1 MENDS
6 LKSANKVVL
15 ATNWILDAFLMLG
28 YLLEFGKGAKTLNYI
43 IVFSLMV
50 LLPMAA
56 ATLLYLKD
64 NESRLMKFVTLGG
77 YFIMYVFVMFTAT
90 PDRMLVYVYMFP
102 ILLIYFLYFDIR
114 LIVASCSLAVAVNA
128 AKIAYYIFF
137 LDLKDDGTTALYLI
151 EIASVIIYGYSMIA
165 STRISNRF
173 NSDKLRHIE
182 TEKAKQGAMLEDVLK
197 TASVLDRNS
206 REVYRIVGE
215 LAQQTEIA
223 TEAVHEIARGS
234 SDTASNI
241 QIQSGLTQNI
251 QDLIVDTS
259 RASEEMGK
267 ISENTA
273 QAVAEGMKTVGELE
287 RKSSAVNENSENAHK
302 LMIELK
308 EKSEEILKITEIIS
322 GISEQTSMLSLNA
335 AIESARAGEAG
346 KGFAVVAEEI
356 RKLAAQS
363 KDSANGISTIINQL
377 YQQSDKSVEA
387 VVGLRR
393 MNEEQ
398 NLLVS
403 RTREIFG
410 EIAAK
415 MEGVSGNVGRVN
427 EKIGAILTS
436 NNEIVGRISEISAVS
451 QEVTANAQEAS
462 ALTGQNIEK
471 AGQARAYVSE
481 LIETSEQMKKHM
493 G

>member
-1 MENDS
+1 MDNSS

-15 ATNWILDAFLMLG
+15 TTNWILDAFLMLG
-28 YLLEFGKGAKTLNYI
+28 YLLEFGKGTKSLAYI
-43 IVFSLMV
+43 LAFSLMV
-50 LLPMAA
+50 LIPMAI
-56 ATLLYLKD
+56 ATLLYIKD
-64 NESRLMKFVTLGG
+64 SESRLMKFVTLGG

-102 ILLIYFLYFDIR
+102 ILLIYFLYFDMR
-114 LIVASCSLAVAVNA
+114 LIVVGCGLAVAVNV
-128 AKIAYYIFF
+128 AKIGYYMFF
-137 LDLKDDGTTALYLI
+137 LGLKDGEMTTLYLI
-151 EIASVIIYGYSMIA
+151 EAASVIIYGYSMIA
-165 STRISNRF
+165 STRISNKL
-173 NSDKLRHIE
+173 NAEKLRHIE
-182 TEKAKQGAMLEDVLK
+182 AEKVKQGSMLEDVLRI
-197 TASVLDRNS
+197 ASVLDRNS
-206 REVYRIVGE
+206 GEVYRIVGE
-215 LAQQTEIA
+215 LAQQTEGT

-251 QDLIVDTS
+251 QNLIVDTS

-273 QAVAEGMKTVGELE
+273 QAVAEGMQIIGELE
-287 RKSSAVNENSENAHK
+287 SKSLAVNTNSENAHK

-322 GISEQTSMLSLNA
+322 GISEQTNMLSLNA

-363 KDSANGISTIINQL
+363 KDSANSISSIINQL

-387 VVGLRR
+387 VLELRR

-398 NLLVS
+398 NRLVS
-403 RTREIFG
+403 RTQGIFG
-410 EIAAK
+410 EIASR
-415 MEGVSGNVGRVN
+415 MEGVKDNVSEVN

-436 NNEIVGRISEISAVS
+436 NNEIVGRINELSAVS
-451 QEVTANAQEAS
+451 EEVTANAQEAS
-462 ALTGQNIEK
+462 ALTSQNIEM
-471 AGQARAYVSE
+471 ADQAKAYVGE
-481 LIETSEQMKKHM
+481 LIETSEQMKKYIH
-493 G
+493 